1 MKFWTKRCNKFFFY
15 KIGKFYKKKSDFDW
29 TKRTVMSKFVIFDV
43 GGVMMGDLYNELI
56 QSYFQ
61 NSEKYEE
68 IKKQSGK
75 SWKKYKIGLFQVLK

>member
-1 MKFWTKRCNKFFFY
+1 
-15 KIGKFYKKKSDFDW
+15 
-29 TKRTVMSKFVIFDV
+29 MSKFVIFDV